1 MTSGMGPNSDRR
13 QVRPSGT
20 WCHPLS
26 AQEAN
31 EGWPMGIRHLIV
43 LHHNQG
49 HLIPKPDSR
58 SDARDC
64 PALYRYHKCSRMFT
78 SAPFLRVI
86 TEWGKVWWRAKA
98 SGNGGVERREGEHLR
113 ACLVQLRVLLSSTQE
128 GHPSRS
134 TVLV

>member
-1 MTSGMGPNSDRR
+1 MTSGVGPNSDRR
-13 QVRPSGT
+13 HVKSSGT

-31 EGWPMGIRHLIV
+31 EGWPKEIRHPIV

-49 HLIPKPDSR
+49 HLISKPASR

-64 PALYRYHKCSRMFT
+64 PALCCYHRCSRMFT
-78 SAPFLRVI
+78 TTPFLRVI
-86 TEWGKVWWRAKA
+86 TEWGKIWWRAKA
-98 SGNGGVERREGEHLR
+98 SGNGGVERRGEHLR
-113 ACLVQLRVLLSSTQE
+113 ACLVQLRVLLSSSQE

-134 TVLV
+134 TGLV